1 MFTPPVPSKVAIL
14 GGGVGSMSTAIAIT
28 NDPNWRQR
36 FSSVTLYQMGWR
48 LGGKGASGRG
58 EFGRIEE
65 HGLHVWMGF
74 YENAF
79 RVIREIYT
87 ENGRPPGTPL
97 ATWTD
102 AFKQH
107 DFIMLMEQYRNSWR
121 KWPLMLE
128 RNSDTPGSG
137 LPVPTM
143 WEHMVRAIELLEVV
157 ITSSQFDDATP
168 RPHNLGEEVR
178 NVLRSVGHFIEGD
191 TVDLGKKLISG
202 LNKLVHDADGKPVP
216 HDPALYP
223 VILPILERLTA
234 WLNEHFRSLLDN
246 DLARHLYV
254 LADFSFACMRGVLR
268 TGLLTG
274 QINFNTLDQYD
285 FIDWLKSH
293 GANGTTLSSGLVRGM
308 YDLMFAY
315 EGGDATKPS
324 YGAGSLLHFAIRMSL
339 TYRGAIFWKMQA
351 GMGDTIFGPM
361 YQVLKKRGVEFKF
374 FHCVDQ
380 LHLSEDAVNIESID
394 LNIQATPKSGDYD
407 PLVDINGLPCWPAKP
422 VYDQLVEGDELKKL
436 DINLESF
443 WTPWQPVGKKTLKR
457 GVDFDIVVL
466 GIPVGSHPY
475 ICPELIAKNSRWR
488 DMVANVQTTRTVAI
502 QLWMQRDLKGL
513 GWGDPSPI
521 MDSYVEPFNTW
532 ADMSQLIVREQW
544 PPTAPVKNIAYFC
557 GPATGDIPPRTDP
570 GVPARETLATKEA
583 ALAWLRKDTAGLW
596 PGASTPDGGLDWS
609 VLTDPNNQTGEAR
622 FDAQFWR
629 VNIDPTERYTLSLP
643 GSTQHRMRADDT
655 CFDNLIVAGDWTW
668 NPINSGCVEATV
680 MSGLMAANI
689 MMGQPIDQGIVGYHK
704 T

>member
-1 MFTPPVPSKVAIL
+1 MFSPPVPSKVAIL
-14 GGGVGSMSTAIAIT
+14 GGGVASMSTAIAIT

-36 FSSVTLYQMGWR
+36 FSSVTVYQMGWR
-48 LGGKGASGRG
+48 LGGKCASGRG
-58 EFGRIEE
+58 PDGRIEE

-87 ENGRPPGTPL
+87 ENNRPPGTPL

-102 AFKQH
+102 AFKEH
-107 DFIMLMEQYRNSWR
+107 DFIMLMEQYNNSWR
-121 KWPLMLE
+121 RWPLQLE

-137 LPVPTM
+137 LGIPSL
-143 WEHMVRAIELLEVV
+143 WEHMVRVIGLLEVV
-157 ITSSQFDDATP
+157 IASSKFDDPKP
-168 RPHNLGEEVR
+168 RPHNLENEVLGL
-178 NVLRSVGHFIEGD
+178 LRAVGINLEAD
-191 TVDLGKKLISG
+191 ADELGKKLIGG
-202 LNKLVHDADGKPVP
+202 LRRIVTDIEGKPVP
-216 HDPALYP
+216 HDPALHE
-223 VILPILERLTA
+223 PILAILDRMIA
-234 WLNEHFRSLLDN
+234 WLNEHYGSLLDN

-254 LADFSFACMRGVLR
+254 LVDFSIACMRGVIR
-268 TGLLTG
+268 SGLLSG
-274 QINFNTLDQYD
+274 EIDFYTLDQYD

-293 GANGTTLSSGLVRGM
+293 GASDVTCTSGLVRGM

-315 EGGDATKPS
+315 DGGDVAKPAF
-324 YGAGSLLHFAIRMSL
+324 GAGSLLHFAIRMSL

-351 GMGDTIFGPM
+351 GMGDTIFGPI

-374 FHCVDQ
+374 FHSVDQ
-380 LHLSEDAVNIESID
+380 LHLSPDAVNIGSID
-394 LNIQATPKSGDYD
+394 LSIQATTKSGDYD
-407 PLVDINGLPCWPAKP
+407 PFMDVKGLPCWPATP
-422 VYDQLVEGDELKKL
+422 NYDQLVEGEALKTL
-436 DINLESF
+436 GINLESF
-443 WTPWQPVGKKTLKR
+443 WTPWQPVATKTLRR
-457 GVDFDIVVL
+457 GIDFDIVVL
-466 GIPVGSHPY
+466 GIPVASHPY
-475 ICPELIAKNSRWR
+475 ICNELIAKNSRWKE
-488 DMVANVQTTRTVAI
+488 MVDHVKTTRTVAM

-513 GWGDPSPI
+513 GWNDPSPI

-544 PPTAPVKNIAYFC
+544 PPTAPVNNIAYFC

-570 GVPARETLATKEA
+570 GVPAREKLATKEA
-583 ALAWLRKDTAGLW
+583 ALAWLRKYTGGIW

-609 VLTDPNNQTGEAR
+609 VLTDPQNQTGEAR

-643 GSTQHRMRADDT
+643 KSTPHRMRTDDT

-668 NPINSGCVEATV
+668 NPLNAGCVEATV
-680 MSGLMAANI
+680 MSALMAANI
-689 MMGQPIDQGIVGYHK
+689 MLGQPIDLGIVGYHK